1 MYEKDNCDGHGNEKL
16 KKALC
21 LTISW
26 QNKNRTK
33 FSLSSGPALEMS
45 CCSDLQGN
53 QFRKKLRYFRLPPNL
68 AQRRLI
74 DLANHTP
81 SFVPYK
87 AVVITCEVFESGSAM
102 ASGSRSSREQTF
114 DIEKAVRRVLEEET
128 DNGGMPSDEESD
140 LDNQLYDL
148 DNNWR

>member
-1 MYEKDNCDGHGNEKL
+1 M
-16 KKALC
+16 
-21 LTISW
+21 
-26 QNKNRTK
+26 
-33 FSLSSGPALEMS
+33 
-45 CCSDLQGN
+45 
-53 QFRKKLRYFRLPPNL
+53 RYFRLPPNL
-68 AQRRLI
+68 AQQRKLI

-81 SFVPYK
+81 SLMPYK
-87 AVVITCEVFESGSAM
+87 SVVTTFEFERGSAM
-102 ASGSRSSREQTF
+102 ASSSRSSREQTF

>member
-1 MYEKDNCDGHGNEKL
+1 M
-16 KKALC
+16 
-21 LTISW
+21 
-26 QNKNRTK
+26 
-33 FSLSSGPALEMS
+33 
-45 CCSDLQGN
+45 
-53 QFRKKLRYFRLPPNL
+53 RYFRLLPNL
-68 AQRRLI
+68 AQQRKLI

-81 SFVPYK
+81 SFMPYK
-87 AVVITCEVFESGSAM
+87 SVVTPFEFESGSAM
-102 ASGSRSSREQTF
+102 ASSSRSSREQTF